1 MPVGSDAIRSIGMDE
16 QFLEALTADYER
28 LGADLL
34 EPLVEV
40 FRVARQIGGGDID
53 KVMIMMVVGLRT
65 LAHPVFR
72 TQRLADVL
80 RKEPLAPTLGV
91 NSRSLADALAIPRE
105 TVRRKVAELI
115 EGGWLARERY
125 TLHYTAQ
132 AMRDLTPFRTSVIRL
147 AAAYDQC
154 LTRYKAAASSA

>member
-1 MPVGSDAIRSIGMDE
+1 MPSGSDGIRSNGMDE
-16 QFLEALTADYER
+16 QLLAALTTDYER
-28 LGADLL
+28 LGAELL

-65 LAHPVFR
+65 LAHPTFR
-72 TQRLADVL
+72 TRRLADVL
-80 RKEPLAPTLGV
+80 RQEPLAPTLGV
-91 NSRSLADALAIPRE
+91 NSRSLAEALEIPRE

-115 EGGWLARERY
+115 EDGWLMRQRY
-125 TLHYTAQ
+125 TLHYTAL
-132 AMRDLTPFRTSVIRL
+132 AMRELTPFRAAVIRL

-154 LTRYKAAASSA
+154 LRRYRAAS